1 MSENI
6 FSTSYINKGDAFV
19 DLCFHSQHFKPFFVL
34 SQHDPQDSKKYII
47 NKQIIEGQIE
57 CDCFKDHCIQTN
69 SHRIML
75 IGYRLV
81 GKIKSYLDIWG
92 PHGKI
97 SSCEEECRQ
106 IFPCDK
112 PVGTLLCNL
121 NLPRK
126 RDGKNTIYLFIS
138 TNVSNIPRHESKT
151 TDGNMYPNFEY
162 WVK

>member
-1 MSENI
+1 MYSN
-6 FSTSYINKGDAFV
+6 
-19 DLCFHSQHFKPFFVL
+19 
-34 SQHDPQDSKKYII
+34 HDS
-47 NKQIIEGQIE
+47 
-57 CDCFKDHCIQTN
+57 N

-75 IGYRLV
+75 IGYKLV

-106 IFPCDK
+106 IFSCDK

-138 TNVSNIPRHESKT
+138 TSKKQMFHRSAMTQKLPKYLRLKVSEKTREMWPMVGCTRSLLSLTLKKGYFHQLSLNRSFNINNYPSKQT
-151 TDGNMYPNFEY
+151 ISNQDNLIDPKELKKM
-162 WVK
+162 

>member
-1 MSENI
+1 MYFHNV
-6 FSTSYINKGDAFV
+6 INWSK
-19 DLCFHSQHFKPFFVL
+19 
-34 SQHDPQDSKKYII
+34 DSKKYFI
-47 NKQIIEGQIE
+47 NKQIIEGQAE
-57 CDCFKDHCIQTN
+57 YDCFKRSLYSNHDSN
-69 SHRIML
+69 SYRIML

-126 RDGKNTIYLFIS
+126 RDGKNTIYLSIS
-138 TNVSNIPRHESKT
+138 TSKYVLNIPYIWHESKISDENT
-151 TDGNMYPNFEY
+151 LIWNS
-162 WVK
+162 VKELDQV

>member
-1 MSENI
+1 MYSNHD
-6 FSTSYINKGDAFV
+6 SNSY
-19 DLCFHSQHFKPFFVL
+19 
-34 SQHDPQDSKKYII
+34 
-47 NKQIIEGQIE
+47 
-57 CDCFKDHCIQTN
+57 
-69 SHRIML
+69 RIML

-126 RDGKNTIYLFIS
+126 RDGKNTIYLSIS
-138 TNVSNIPRHESKT
+138 TSKNQMFHRSAMSQKLPIKIPSFESKWKNWKNVT
-151 TDGNMYPNFEY
+151 YGRLYLVPSFNHLKKRYFHPWSLTH
-162 WVK
+162 

>member
-1 MSENI
+1 MSQ
-6 FSTSYINKGDAFV
+6 SPTAAVAKWYTR
-19 DLCFHSQHFKPFFVL
+19 Q
-34 SQHDPQDSKKYII
+34 QKYFI
-47 NKQIIEGQIE
+47 NKQIIEGQAE
-57 CDCFKDHCIQTN
+57 HDCFKRSLYSNHDSN
-69 SHRIML
+69 SYRIML

-126 RDGKNTIYLFIS
+126 RDGKNTIYLSIS
-138 TNVSNIPRHESKT
+138 TSKNQILHRSVMTHKLPITIPSFESKWKINDFKT
-151 TDGNMYPNFEY
+151 NHTCE
-162 WVK
+162 